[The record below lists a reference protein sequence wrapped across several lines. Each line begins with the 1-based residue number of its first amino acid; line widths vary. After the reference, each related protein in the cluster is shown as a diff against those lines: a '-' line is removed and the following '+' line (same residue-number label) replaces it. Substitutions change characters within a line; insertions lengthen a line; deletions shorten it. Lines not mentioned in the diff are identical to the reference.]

1 MRGINLQLA
10 GRGLKT
16 ISASVV
22 QRRHYLAAWNMFRL
36 YEHPARMFRQYLTG
50 SGIYPS
56 YVRVKT
62 PMSWLELNLYSSHDL
77 LTVNEIFCRDD
88 YHAEASDRVIVDFG
102 SNIGISAAYF
112 LSRGPE
118 TFTYLFEPLPA
129 NIARLKEN
137 LRRFAGRFKLEEV
150 AVGPHDGEVN
160 FGWEE
165 TGRYGGVDA
174 AFERTI
180 RVTCRNSNSILEE
193 IIAIHGHIDILKVDI
208 ETLEEVVV
216 RSLPETL
223 VHNINKLYVEYP
235 FHDNPLAATHTYRQY
250 GSIAQFTRRPQA

>member
-1 MRGINLQLA
+1 MRKIF
-10 GRGLKT
+10 
-16 ISASVV
+16 ASVL
-22 QRRHYLAAWNMFRL
+22 QRRHYVAARNMFRL
-36 YEHPARMFRQYLTG
+36 YENPSRMLRQYLTG
-50 SGIYPS
+50 SGVYPS
-56 YVRVKT
+56 IVRVKT
-62 PMSWLELNLYSSHDL
+62 PMSWIELNLYSPHDL

-88 YHAEASDRVIVDFG
+88 YHAESTDKVIVDFG

-129 NIARLKEN
+129 NIVRLKEN
-137 LRRFAGRFKLEEV
+137 LRRFVGRFKLEGV
-150 AVGPHDGEVN
+150 AVGPLEGEVN

-180 RVTCRNSNSILEE
+180 RVICRNSNSILEE

-208 ETLEEVVV
+208 ETLEEVVI

-223 VHNINKLYVEYP
+223 VDNINKLYVEYP
-235 FHDNPLAATHTYRQY
+235 FHDNPLAATHTHRQY
-250 GSIAQFTRRPQA
+250 GSIAQFTRRPQP

>member
-1 MRGINLQLA
+1 MRKIF
-10 GRGLKT
+10 
-16 ISASVV
+16 ASVL
-22 QRRHYLAAWNMFRL
+22 QRRHYVAAGNMFRL
-36 YEHPARMFRQYLTG
+36 YENPPQRLREYLTG
-50 SGIYPS
+50 SGKYPCV
-56 YVRVKT
+56 VRVKT
-62 PMSWLELNLYSSHDL
+62 PMSWLEMNLYSSHDL

-88 YHAEASDRVIVDFG
+88 YHAESSDKVIVDFG

-112 LSRGPE
+112 LTRGPE

-137 LRRFAGRFKLEEV
+137 LQRFAGRFKLEEV
-150 AVGPHDGEVN
+150 AVGPLDGEVN

-193 IIAIHGHIDILKVDI
+193 IIAIHGNIDILKVDI
-208 ETLEEVVV
+208 ETLEEVVI

-223 VHNINKLYVEYP
+223 VRNINKLYVEYP
-235 FHDNPLAATHTYRQY
+235 FHDNPLAATHTHRQY
-250 GSIAQFTRRPQA
+250 GSIAQFTRRPHA

>member
-1 MRGINLQLA
+1 LQLG
-10 GRGLKT
+10 GRDMRK
-16 ISASVV
+16 IFASVL
-22 QRRHYLAAWNMFRL
+22 QRRHYVAVRNMFRL
-36 YEHPARMFRQYLTG
+36 YENPSQMLRQYLTG
-50 SGIYPS
+50 SGVYP
-56 YVRVKT
+56 YIVRVKT
-62 PMSWLELNLYSSHDL
+62 PMSWIELNLYSPHDL

-88 YHAEASDRVIVDFG
+88 YHADSSDKVVVDFG

-112 LSRGPE
+112 LTRGPE

-180 RVTCRNSNSILEE
+180 RVTCRNSNSILKE

-208 ETLEEVVV
+208 ETLEEVVI

-223 VHNINKLYVEYP
+223 VDNINKLYVEYP
-235 FHDNPLAATHTYRQY
+235 FHDNPLAATHTHRQY
-250 GSIAQFTRRPQA
+250 GSIAQFTRRPQP

>member
-1 MRGINLQLA
+1 MQFGGRDMRKIFG
-10 GRGLKT
+10 
-16 ISASVV
+16 SAL
-22 QRRHYLAAWNMFRL
+22 QRRHYVAAWNMVHL
-36 YEHPARMFRQYLTG
+36 YETPPRMLWHYLTG
-50 SGIYPS
+50 SGVYPS
-56 YVRVKT
+56 TVRVKT

-88 YHAEASDRVIVDFG
+88 YHADSSDKVVVDFG

-180 RVTCRNSNSILEE
+180 RVICRNSNSILEE

-208 ETLEEVVV
+208 ETLEEVVI

-223 VHNINKLYVEYP
+223 VDNINKLYVEYP
-235 FHDNPLAATHTYRQY
+235 FHDNPLAATHTHRQY
-250 GSIAQFTRRPQA
+250 GSIAQFTRRPQP